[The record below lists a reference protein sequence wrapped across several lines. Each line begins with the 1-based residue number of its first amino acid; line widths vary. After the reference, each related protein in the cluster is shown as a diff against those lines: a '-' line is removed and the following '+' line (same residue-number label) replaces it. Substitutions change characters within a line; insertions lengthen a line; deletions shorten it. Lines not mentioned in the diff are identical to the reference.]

1 MTYGPCLMTAV
12 RISGI
17 AIQLYHA
24 LQPYHFAREISE
36 PITLTSTM
44 L

>member
-12 RISGI
+12 RISGF

-24 LQPYHFAREISE
+24 LQPYHFATEISE
-36 PITLTSTM
+36 PITVVT
-44 L
+44 